1 MNTELFFTL
10 DRVTSIEGKRL
21 TTQRPWH
28 MSPLMAETT
37 VPTTTTA
44 QPTSPRA
51 SCAVRRG
58 GSHEPINLLLHGLK
72 GLGRGNSE
80 CDPRPTLWTL
90 KPKLGEGNGEKGHPI
105 AWHRILLPCDAG
117 QMFLERGD
125 GKAVGGSA
133 RGRILGWE
141 IDHIFQLDSFA
152 PFPITAFGLK
162 CTNSMWLG
170 HWRSTR
176 IPRVHRQVNR
186 SAREQLASGIIPQL
200 GVAPVSHRRLDAVRQ
215 HAHGEAWG
223 EQASSTD
230 VLRLLDLSED
240 MEGVTMAAGFCDSR
254 NGSKEVDMAFR
265 IDKKLQLS
273 APTKQLFPD
282 SAFPEDFSLM
292 MTLRPV
298 QGAQFFL
305 LAVYDEQGVQQLGLE
320 VGRSPMLLYEDQL
333 GLPTPDLYPTFSE
346 VNLSDGE
353 WHRIAYSIQGKVV
366 TLYLDCKKVQT
377 LDLPRGD
384 HPVISTD
391 GVTMFGS
398 RLLDNEVFEGDIQ
411 QLLLVGDPS
420 VAAEY
425 CSLHMPD
432 CEPAAPHSNLTHGP
446 EEMQLEKH
454 ANQSEPEEFEDDFF
468 SNMYDDI
475 SVSTV
480 TVGPNITKYEYE
492 EMKNEMEYNEKEYEE
507 YEYEDRYGLAEREG
521 AETAQGKQE
530 NIVGQKGEK
539 GEPAAIEPGM
549 LAEGPQGPSGPSGP
563 PGIAGP
569 TGPAGPQGDPGD
581 VGPPGRPG
589 LPGADGIPGLPGTML
604 MLPFQYAGDGQKG
617 PVVSPQEA
625 QAQAILQQAKLS
637 LMGPPGPS
645 GLTGRPG
652 PMGRQGTNGGRGIPG
667 ETGPKGDRGFDGLS
681 GLPGDK
687 GHRVSEHLSLGAVFA
702 LIVLIS
708 GLVTGGGRV
717 HGAQLERQGRRGQM
731 DLSDR
736 EDSQVNLD
744 PEDLLDHEDHPAH
757 LDRWDP
763 LESQDLQDSRETLD
777 TRVCRDPRDP
787 SECPEKRVTLEGK
800 GHQEIKG
807 SRGCL
812 EARAPLGILDH
823 EGADGLRGLK
833 GSKGE
838 KGEDGF
844 PGFKGDM
851 GLKGDQ
857 GDNGA
862 SGPRGEDGPEG
873 PKGQPGPVGE
883 LGSAGSAGEKGKLGV
898 PGLPGYPGRPGL
910 KGSVGFVGSAG
921 MPGEKGKRG
930 PAGPPGGDGER
941 GPTGIG
947 DLEDPLEN
955 LVARALLDKTAPQ
968 DKQESRDPEDHRDK
982 SERQGL
988 KGRLGQQEK
997 MGCQVIQASGGSQVS
1012 KERQVNLGHQGDPGP
1027 PGVPGKNGPPGPRGF
1042 RGVRGSPGAMGVPGL
1057 KGAEG
1062 PVGSPGVIGAPG
1074 ERGPSGTVGPIGHP
1088 GRPGPVGPPGPTG
1101 EKGEPGDKGLMGSAG
1116 RDGEQGP
1123 VGLPGAAG
1131 PAGPPG
1137 EDGDKG
1143 ETGGPGQKG
1152 SKGEK
1157 GDPGPPGPLGVQ
1169 GPIGQPGPPGLD
1181 GEPGPRGQRG
1191 MAGQKGDEGP
1201 PGFKGGSG
1209 PVGLQGMPGSPGE
1222 KGDVGHVGP
1231 VGPPGLPG
1239 PNGLQGPIG
1248 GEGPQG
1254 MPGGVGQ
1261 PGAVGEKGEDGE
1273 AGSPGPVGVSGA
1285 PGVKGEQGEKGN
1297 SGHSGAAGP
1306 PGMKGPP
1313 GEDGP
1318 KGEPGPAGFPGDRG
1332 PPGEPG
1338 ANVST
1343 IGVQDIHVMI
1353 IFSTPHRELTVCL
1366 GPPGASG
1373 EPGPLGPPGRRGHV
1387 GAAGKEGKQ
1396 GMKGEKGTPGTE
1408 GPMGKTGPGE
1418 QGLNGPP
1425 GQAGPPGPI
1434 GPPGLLGLKGDPG
1447 AKGDKGHTGLIG
1459 IVGPPGDMGEKGDR
1473 GLPGNQGTPGPRGDG
1488 GVVGP
1493 PGPTG
1498 PPGLPGLA
1506 GLMGDKGSKGDQGVV
1521 GPRGDTGPAGPPGP
1535 PGPPGTMID
1544 PLPVQRAQKKR
1555 RRHSQQDGPGLQEV
1569 QEGVLELA
1577 DDPMQGDEALGDE
1590 GEGMEEV
1597 FASLNSMK
1605 MEVEIMRRP
1614 LGTFESPA
1622 RTCKELMMCRPDY
1635 TDGEYWIDPNQG
1647 CHKDSLKVFCNF
1659 TASGETCL
1667 YPDKKIESV
1676 KLAAWNKEKPGSW
1689 YSQFRKG
1696 RQVESRPFPLP
1707 AYTLGFSLSY
1717 IDLDGNP
1724 VHVVQLTFL
1733 KLLSAVA
1740 RQTFTYTCQN
1750 SAGWFDHTNNSYQHA
1765 VRFRGTNEEELSQAK
1780 MPFIKALYDGCQF
1793 RKGQERTVLEID
1805 SPRSELLP
1813 ILDVSVTDFGN
1824 GNQKFGFQVGPVC
1837 FNG

>member
-1 MNTELFFTL
+1 MRNIHF
-10 DRVTSIEGKRL
+10 
-21 TTQRPWH
+21 
-28 MSPLMAETT
+28 
-37 VPTTTTA
+37 VP
-44 QPTSPRA
+44 
-51 SCAVRRG
+51 
-58 GSHEPINLLLHGLK
+58 LLL
-72 GLGRGNSE
+72 
-80 CDPRPTLWTL
+80 
-90 KPKLGEGNGEKGHPI
+90 
-105 AWHRILLPCDAG
+105 
-117 QMFLERGD
+117 
-125 GKAVGGSA
+125 
-133 RGRILGWE
+133 
-141 IDHIFQLDSFA
+141 
-152 PFPITAFGLK
+152 
-162 CTNSMWLG
+162 
-170 HWRSTR
+170 
-176 IPRVHRQVNR
+176 
-186 SAREQLASGIIPQL
+186 PQT
-200 GVAPVSHRRLDAVRQ
+200 
-215 HAHGEAWG
+215 
-223 EQASSTD
+223 ASSTD

-346 VNLSDGE
+346 VNLSDGG

-446 EEMQLEKH
+446 EEMQVSASPLERNPDPTQHGNTVGKQKSTKKGRKGKKDRKRKRDKSSRKNRKNKKESRKKRKESEALQDGFLGVSTAVPQYLLQH
-454 ANQSEPEEFEDDFF
+454 QSEVNISLVTGHLPLAAVTQLEVTPAVPQPTKAGPLTSRTLSEPPPKTLEIPIREPVSTPEPEEFEDDFF

-480 TVGPNITKYEYE
+480 TVGPNITKYETLEYE

-521 AETAQGKQE
+521 AETAQ
-530 NIVGQKGEK
+530 VH
-539 GEPAAIEPGM
+539 
-549 LAEGPQGPSGPSGP
+549 LAVNVLHCSLFVSLSQ
-563 PGIAGP
+563 
-569 TGPAGPQGDPGD
+569 
-581 VGPPGRPG
+581 GPPGRPG

-604 MLPFQYAGDGQKG
+604 MLPVNKSFMLQPRCDGRAPPATLHYGSHGLLGQH
-617 PVVSPQEA
+617 A
-625 QAQAILQQAKLS
+625 QLHLCLCLCLCVCHVNMFLWLCLFAQ
-637 LMGPPGPS
+637 
-645 GLTGRPG
+645 
-652 PMGRQGTNGGRGIPG
+652 
-667 ETGPKGDRGFDGLS
+667 GDRGFDGLS

-687 GHRVSEHLSLGAVFA
+687 GHRGDR
-702 LIVLIS
+702 
-708 GLVTGGGRV
+708 GRPGPRGPV
-717 HGAQLERQGRRGQM
+717 GEAGPKVRAGPSQNRGQKHWVTPSPF
-731 DLSDR
+731 LY
-736 EDSQVNLD
+736 LL
-744 PEDLLDHEDHPAH
+744 LLD
-757 LDRWDP
+757 
-763 LESQDLQDSRETLD
+763 
-777 TRVCRDPRDP
+777 CRGPP
-787 SECPEKRVTLEGK
+787 GK
-800 GHQEIKG
+800 PGMQGLPGIDGSPVSAFIFHQQ
-807 SRGCL
+807 
-812 EARAPLGILDH
+812 EAM
-823 EGADGLRGLK
+823 LRG
-833 GSKGE
+833 
-838 KGEDGF
+838 GEDGF

-921 MPGEKGKRG
+921 MPGEKGKRVS
-930 PAGPPGGDGER
+930 AEANIGPPGDRGSR
-941 GPTGIG
+941 GPTGKPG
-947 DLEDPLEN
+947 SKGPRGPQGQTGETGPKGPTGPTGKDGLPGHPGQRGEPGFQG
-955 LVARALLDKTAPQ
+955 KT
-968 DKQESRDPEDHRDK
+968 
-982 SERQGL
+982 
-988 KGRLGQQEK
+988 GQ
-997 MGCQVIQASGGSQVS
+997 
-1012 KERQVNLGHQGDPGP
+1012 PGP
-1027 PGVPGKNGPPGPRGF
+1027 PGVVGPQGKSGETGPLGDRGHPGAP
-1042 RGVRGSPGAMGVPGL
+1042 GSPGEQGLPGIAG
-1057 KGAEG
+1057 KEGAKVGESG
-1062 PVGSPGVIGAPG
+1062 DGTGQPVSP
-1074 ERGPSGTVGPIGHP
+1074 RLYTYSH
-1088 GRPGPVGPPGPTG
+1088 GRCQVHMRPVALNQPCPRLVLTQLCCSPFLLQ
-1101 EKGEPGDKGLMGSAG
+1101 GDKGLMGSAG

-1137 EDGDKG
+1137 EDGDKVPPRN
-1143 ETGGPGQKG
+1143 EG
-1152 SKGEK
+1152 SL
-1157 GDPGPPGPLGVQ
+1157 PIRLQLFYFLGPPGPLGVQ

-1231 VGPPGLPG
+1231 RSPGCPGHQVGNEASADEVL
-1239 PNGLQGPIG
+1239 
-1248 GEGPQG
+1248 
-1254 MPGGVGQ
+1254 VGTLRCSKLHLNRCPRLGRVWLVTPKIHSFFHQ
-1261 PGAVGEKGEDGE
+1261 GEDGE

-1297 SGHSGAAGP
+1297 SGHSGASGP

-1318 KGEPGPAGFPGDRG
+1318 KGEPVSLVLLISTLLAG
-1332 PPGEPG
+1332 
-1338 ANVST
+1338 AL
-1343 IGVQDIHVMI
+1343 Q
-1353 IFSTPHRELTVCL
+1353 
-1366 GPPGASG
+1366 
-1373 EPGPLGPPGRRGHV
+1373 
-1387 GAAGKEGKQ
+1387 Q
-1396 GMKGEKGTPGTE
+1396 GTPGTE
-1408 GPMGKTGPGE
+1408 GPMGKTGPVGPQGHPGSLGPEGLQGIPGPSGE

-1498 PPGLPGLA
+1498 PPGLPGLSA
-1506 GLMGDKGSKGDQGVV
+1506 LV
-1521 GPRGDTGPAGPPGP
+1521 PPLSHVFPLTFFPSLTFP
-1535 PGPPGTMID
+1535 PLFQGPPGTMID

-1696 RQVESRPFPLP
+1696 RQ
-1707 AYTLGFSLSY
+1707 LSY

>member
-1 MNTELFFTL
+1 M
-10 DRVTSIEGKRL
+10 SI
-21 TTQRPWH
+21 
-28 MSPLMAETT
+28 T
-37 VPTTTTA
+37 VLKHFVP
-44 QPTSPRA
+44 
-51 SCAVRRG
+51 
-58 GSHEPINLLLHGLK
+58 LLL
-72 GLGRGNSE
+72 
-80 CDPRPTLWTL
+80 
-90 KPKLGEGNGEKGHPI
+90 
-105 AWHRILLPCDAG
+105 
-117 QMFLERGD
+117 
-125 GKAVGGSA
+125 
-133 RGRILGWE
+133 
-141 IDHIFQLDSFA
+141 
-152 PFPITAFGLK
+152 
-162 CTNSMWLG
+162 
-170 HWRSTR
+170 
-176 IPRVHRQVNR
+176 
-186 SAREQLASGIIPQL
+186 PQT
-200 GVAPVSHRRLDAVRQ
+200 
-215 HAHGEAWG
+215 
-223 EQASSTD
+223 ASSTD

-346 VNLSDGE
+346 VNLSDGG

-446 EEMQLEKH
+446 EEMQVSASATRGSHSVQNKH
-454 ANQSEPEEFEDDFF
+454 RVS
-468 SNMYDDI
+468 I
-475 SVSTV
+475 SW
-480 TVGPNITKYEYE
+480 
-492 EMKNEMEYNEKEYEE
+492 
-507 YEYEDRYGLAEREG
+507 
-521 AETAQGKQE
+521 
-530 NIVGQKGEK
+530 
-539 GEPAAIEPGM
+539 
-549 LAEGPQGPSGPSGP
+549 SGV
-563 PGIAGP
+563 
-569 TGPAGPQGDPGD
+569 D
-581 VGPPGRPG
+581 
-589 LPGADGIPGLPGTML
+589 
-604 MLPFQYAGDGQKG
+604 FQYAGDGQKG

-625 QAQAILQQAKLS
+625 QAQAILQQAKVGVAGPFLS
-637 LMGPPGPS
+637 AFH
-645 GLTGRPG
+645 
-652 PMGRQGTNGGRGIPG
+652 RQ
-667 ETGPKGDRGFDGLS
+667 
-681 GLPGDK
+681 
-687 GHRVSEHLSLGAVFA
+687 
-702 LIVLIS
+702 
-708 GLVTGGGRV
+708 
-717 HGAQLERQGRRGQM
+717 
-731 DLSDR
+731 
-736 EDSQVNLD
+736 
-744 PEDLLDHEDHPAH
+744 
-757 LDRWDP
+757 
-763 LESQDLQDSRETLD
+763 
-777 TRVCRDPRDP
+777 
-787 SECPEKRVTLEGK
+787 
-800 GHQEIKG
+800 
-807 SRGCL
+807 
-812 EARAPLGILDH
+812 
-823 EGADGLRGLK
+823 
-833 GSKGE
+833 
-838 KGEDGF
+838 GEDGF

-921 MPGEKGKRG
+921 MPGEKGKRVSAEANIVTFQRCLTGLACSG
-930 PAGPPGGDGER
+930 PRGPQGQTGETGPK
-941 GPTGIG
+941 GPTGPTG
-947 DLEDPLEN
+947 KDGLPGHPGQRGEPGFQG
-955 LVARALLDKTAPQ
+955 KT
-968 DKQESRDPEDHRDK
+968 
-982 SERQGL
+982 
-988 KGRLGQQEK
+988 GQ
-997 MGCQVIQASGGSQVS
+997 
-1012 KERQVNLGHQGDPGP
+1012 PGP
-1027 PGVPGKNGPPGPRGF
+1027 PGVVGPQGKSGETGPLGDRGHPGAP
-1042 RGVRGSPGAMGVPGL
+1042 GSPGEQGLPGIAG
-1057 KGAEG
+1057 KEGAKVGESG
-1062 PVGSPGVIGAPG
+1062 DGTGQPVSPRLYTYSHGRSPG

-1137 EDGDKG
+1137 EDGDKVPPRN
-1143 ETGGPGQKG
+1143 EG
-1152 SKGEK
+1152 SL
-1157 GDPGPPGPLGVQ
+1157 PIRLQLFYFLVSGPPGPLGVQ

-1231 VGPPGLPG
+1231 LHLNRCPRLGRVWLVTPKIHSFFH
-1239 PNGLQGPIG
+1239 Q
-1248 GEGPQG
+1248 
-1254 MPGGVGQ
+1254 
-1261 PGAVGEKGEDGE
+1261 GEDGE

-1297 SGHSGAAGP
+1297 SGHSGASGP

-1318 KGEPGPAGFPGDRG
+1318 KGEP
-1332 PPGEPG
+1332 
-1338 ANVST
+1338 VS
-1343 IGVQDIHVMI
+1343 
-1353 IFSTPHRELTVCL
+1353 L
-1366 GPPGASG
+1366 
-1373 EPGPLGPPGRRGHV
+1373 
-1387 GAAGKEGKQ
+1387 
-1396 GMKGEKGTPGTE
+1396 
-1408 GPMGKTGPGE
+1408 
-1418 QGLNGPP
+1418 
-1425 GQAGPPGPI
+1425 

-1488 GVVGP
+1488 VSAALHTCAHIPLHMYMNTQHTHFHSGP
-1493 PGPTG
+1493 
-1498 PPGLPGLA
+1498 LA
-1506 GLMGDKGSKGDQGVV
+1506 PL
-1521 GPRGDTGPAGPPGP
+1521 
-1535 PGPPGTMID
+1535 GPPGTMID

-1667 YPDKKIESV
+1667 RHNAPSP
-1676 KLAAWNKEKPGSW
+1676 AEKPGSW

-1696 RQVESRPFPLP
+1696 RQ
-1707 AYTLGFSLSY
+1707 LSY